1 MITVKNVTGG
11 YNASTAI
18 VHNLSFTVEKG
29 RFFALLG
36 PNGSGKTTIIRLIMG
51 ALSLHSGDITIDGRD
66 VRKYKPRELA
76 QKVAVMTQENEIGLD
91 FTVQEIVSL
100 GRYPYQKS
108 IFFKENTAE
117 DHDIV
122 EQVMKQTQ
130 VWSFKDKAYNALSG
144 GEKQR
149 VLLAKA
155 LAQEPDLLL
164 LDEPTNHLDV
174 RHTMELLDLLKQ
186 LQMQSNLTIIAI
198 LHDLNLASLYAD
210 GIGLLCSG
218 ELHGTYNGFL
228 EENAKDF
235 SEVYEVDMQFHSH
248 PEVAKNQIFVSPSFL
263 FEAKDESLTNL
274 LTVKDMQQ
282 CMQLTFAK
290 PLRTISVGTEGKGIT
305 WEDGWSMAKNK
316 ECALTNQRLQFY
328 GDVVFFAY
336 NSVRNC
342 CEKWED
348 PQQMN
353 SAWSSLLI
361 LTTSKHSYQL
371 GVITATYFNDT
382 ELMNLSMQLTALKTE
397 LQLKA
402 EAHSYS
408 QEPLSLLTI
417 SSCGQAEFERKND
430 VQSATKEIMQ
440 LLQHAWKNLYYNGLN
455 SIQGELCRFTK

>member
-18 VHNLSFTVEKG
+18 VHNLSFSVKKG
-29 RFFALLG
+29 HFFALLG

-51 ALSLHSGDITIDGRD
+51 ALSLHSGDIIIDGRD
-66 VRKYKPRELA
+66 VREYKPRELA

-108 IFFKENTAE
+108 IFFKENTAK
-117 DHDIV
+117 DHEIV

-130 VWSFKDKAYNALSG
+130 VWSFKDRPYNALSG

-174 RHTMELLDLLKQ
+174 RHTMELLDLLKKLQ
-186 LQMQSNLTIIAI
+186 LQTNLTIIAI
-198 LHDLNLASLYAD
+198 LHDLNLTSLYAD
-210 GIGLLCSG
+210 GIGLLCGG
-218 ELHGTYNGFL
+218 ELYGTYNGLL

-248 PEVAKNQIFVSPSFL
+248 PDVAKNQIFVSPSFL
-263 FEAKDESLTNL
+263 FESKEEVLTNFLSVKEAEHHMEL
-274 LTVKDMQQ
+274 L
-282 CMQLTFAK
+282 FAK
-290 PLRTISVGTEGKGIT
+290 PLRTISVGTNGKGIT
-305 WEDGWSMAKNK
+305 WEDGFYIAKNK
-316 ECALTNQRLQFY
+316 ESGPTKQSMHFF
-328 GDVVFFAY
+328 GDAVVFAY
-336 NSVRNC
+336 NSEKNC
-342 CEKWED
+342 CEKWVD
-348 PQQMN
+348 SKQIN
-353 SAWSSLLI
+353 NAWSALLI
-361 LTTSKHSYQL
+361 LTTYKHSYQL
-371 GVITATYFNDT
+371 GVITATYFDDK
-382 ELMNLSMQLTALKTE
+382 ELMNVAMQLTAIKTE

-408 QEPLSLLTI
+408 HEPLSLLTV
-417 SSCGQAEFERKND
+417 SSYGQAESQRKND
-430 VQSATKEIMQ
+430 VQSATKEIIQ
-440 LLQHAWKNLYYNGLN
+440 LLQHAWKSLYYDSDNQKQN
-455 SIQGELCRFTK
+455 EVYRIMK